1 MNKSSNSDIVTETV
15 RDVFIVTIN
24 LKRATIEEA
33 SRLNKLLSDSIA
45 DGWNKLLIELHKV
58 EYIDSTFLGALV
70 INYKKIIELN
80 GKFGLVGFKAS
91 FHTFIQQMSLD
102 RTFEIYKTRTDA
114 LENFNL
120 D

>member
-1 MNKSSNSDIVTETV
+1 MSNSIDMVTETV

-33 SRLNKLLSDSIA
+33 SGLNKLLSNAIA
-45 DGWNKLLIELHKV
+45 NGWHKLLVELHNV

-70 INYKKIIELN
+70 INFKKIIELN

-91 FHTFIQQMSLD
+91 LHTFIQQMSLD
-102 RTFEIYKTRTDA
+102 RTFDIFNTRIEA
-114 LENFNL
+114 LKSINKE
-120 D
+120 